1 MPANLENSAVASGL
15 EKSSFHSNTKER
27 QCQRML
33 NYHTAALISHTRK
46 VMLQIL
52 QARILPYMNCELP
65 DVQAAFRKCRGTRD
79 QVDNICWIIKKSREF
94 LKIIY
99 FCFIDYAKAL
109 ECVDYNELW
118 KIIKENY

>member
-1 MPANLENSAVASGL
+1 
-15 EKSSFHSNTKER
+15 
-27 QCQRML
+27 ML

-79 QVDNICWIIKKSREF
+79 QVDNVCWIIKKSREF